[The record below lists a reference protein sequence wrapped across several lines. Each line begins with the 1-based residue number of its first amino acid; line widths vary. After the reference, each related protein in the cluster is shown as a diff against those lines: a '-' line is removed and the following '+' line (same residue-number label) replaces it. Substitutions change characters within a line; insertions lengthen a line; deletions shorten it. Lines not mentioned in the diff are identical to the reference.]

1 MQARIRQT
9 CLLAVVVLGLAV
21 VLAGTTL
28 AQQGSSNLGTWKL
41 NLAKST
47 LSPATAPKSATFTI
61 EAAGAGI
68 KVTSDSVTADGTVRH
83 SEVTANYDG
92 KDNPITGN
100 CLYGDV
106 VAATRVDAN
115 SIKLIYR
122 KGGTVTVTQT
132 FVVSSDG
139 KTGTVTG
146 TGTNAAGQ
154 TVSSVVVYDK
164 Q

>member
-1 MQARIRQT
+1 MSIRDGRTWAGGRARRHGSRSVQHTNEYWHLEDRSRKSEIR
-9 CLLAVVVLGLAV
+9 GW
-21 VLAGTTL
+21 GY
-28 AQQGSSNLGTWKL
+28 
-41 NLAKST
+41 
-47 LSPATAPKSATFTI
+47 
-61 EAAGAGI
+61 
-68 KVTSDSVTADGTVRH
+68 
-83 SEVTANYDG
+83 TANYDG

-106 VAATRVDAN
+106 VAATRVDHN
-115 SIKLIYR
+115 SIRLIYK